1 MFTTGHPAR
10 CLAGTLQK
18 EAFLTATVSEP
29 QDQDRGSRDTPR
41 HMLDTHRSPAGADE
55 ALLKSDA
62 LQSAIFNSAN
72 IAKPLACRDFLAAMA
87 ARLAHP

>member
-1 MFTTGHPAR
+1 
-10 CLAGTLQK
+10 
-18 EAFLTATVSEP
+18 
-29 QDQDRGSRDTPR
+29 
-41 HMLDTHRSPAGADE
+41 MLDTHRSPAGADE